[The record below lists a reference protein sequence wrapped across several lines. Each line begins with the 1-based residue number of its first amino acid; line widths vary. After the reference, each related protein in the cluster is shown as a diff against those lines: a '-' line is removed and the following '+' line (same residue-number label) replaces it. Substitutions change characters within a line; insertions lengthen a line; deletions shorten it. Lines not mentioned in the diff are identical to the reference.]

1 MADEGFG
8 GSVGG
13 VDAAIPL
20 AAGRAGAQQGGGLAN
35 NPLAFIGAMNQ
46 MQQLRRSQ
54 QLLPGELQLQQQSI
68 QSGGLGIE
76 KSQAELNALRNNQV
90 ATGMMP
96 LFQKGDAV
104 TLADATNTLGQLHA
118 AGYNTDALTAMIAKS
133 GQTGGRGLLDVL
145 RSAVTQAH
153 PQLGVP
159 NMQQVNL
166 GNRVVM
172 QDVNPFT
179 NPNIAVTQYT
189 PGFSP
194 TEAAQ
199 KVEWIDNKGVTQQGT
214 MQEWSRQRGLGI
226 AGPGQPTPVGG
237 SVAPGGNPL
246 LGPLAPGVNGQPDLA
261 GRPSPNTV
269 SGPTPGVVEAGKE
282 TGGSSAQRFQAISDQ
297 GVVSRQQAGLLGNIQ
312 AEVENYTPGK
322 GADVI
327 KDFKSILTRLN
338 ILNPEGI
345 KSLAS
350 QESVDKI
357 ANQLADAL
365 GVGSDARLHV
375 QQGANPSSHNSPEGL
390 KLIVNQLLG
399 SADYVQ
405 ARARLAAEYP
415 DKGKIQNFEND
426 IGSKLDPRVFQYDR
440 LTPEQAQ
447 EYVKGIKDF
456 PRFLRAHKWAE
467 DHNLLASQQ

>member
-1 MADEGFG
+1 MSGSTEGFG
-8 GSVGG
+8 GGAGG
-13 VDAAIPL
+13 VNAAIPL
-20 AAGRAGAQQGGGLAN
+20 AAGRFGQQQGNGLAN
-35 NPLAFIGAMNQ
+35 NPLAFIDAMTH
-46 MQQLRRSQ
+46 MQQFRQQQ
-54 QLLPGELQLQQQSI
+54 QLFPGQLELQQQGI
-68 QSGGLGIE
+68 QQGGLGIQ

-96 LFQKGDAV
+96 LFQKGDAL

-133 GQTGGRGLLDVL
+133 GQTGGRGLADVI

-153 PQLGVP
+153 PTLGVP

-166 GNRVVM
+166 GNRVMM

-179 NPNIAVTQYT
+179 NPDIAKTQYT

-199 KVEWIDNKGVTQQGT
+199 KVEWIDNKGVMQQGT

-226 AGPGQPTPVGG
+226 AGPGQPTPVGAGG
-237 SVAPGGNPL
+237 SNPL
-246 LGPLAPGVNGQPDLA
+246 LGSMAPGPNGQPDLV

-269 SGPTPGVVEAGKE
+269 AGPLPGVVTAAEA
-282 TGGSSAQRFQAISDQ
+282 TGTSSSARFQAISDQ
-297 GVVSRQQAGLLGNIQ
+297 AVQARTQAGLLGNIQ
-312 AEVENYTPGK
+312 SEVENYTPGT

-327 KDFKSILTRLN
+327 KDFKSILMRLN
-338 ILNPEGI
+338 ILNPEGV
-345 KSLAS
+345 KSLAA

-365 GVGSDARLHV
+365 GAGSDARLHV
-375 QQGANPSSHNSPEGL
+375 QQGANPSSHNTPEGL
-390 KLIVNQLLG
+390 KLILNQLLG
-399 SADYVQ
+399 SADYLQ
-405 ARARLAAEYP
+405 ARGHLAAMVP
-415 DKGKIQNFEND
+415 ATGDIRKFED
-426 IGSKLDPRVFQYDR
+426 EVGSKLDPRVFQYDR
-440 LTPEQAQ
+440 LTGPQAQ
-447 EYVKGIKDF
+447 EYVKGIKDT
-456 PRFLRAHKWAE
+456 PRFMRAYKWAE